1 MKRIAGLLMMAA
13 VTIGALAGCPG
24 GSSDLNPA
32 QIWLGPMGDELHVQL
47 LAVEPHP
54 Y

>member
-1 MKRIAGLLMMAA
+1 MKFLDFISGTDA
-13 VTIGALAGCPG
+13 
-24 GSSDLNPA
+24 DNPP
-32 QIWLGPMGDELHVQL
+32 QLWLGPMGDELHVQL